1 VGTRTVRLEV
11 ETMRPRQWSKNAFV
25 LAGMIF
31 AGESLDAG
39 SQAAAWT
46 MVAAFC
52 LASGACY
59 LVNDAVDAEGDRLNP
74 RTAARPVARGDLS
87 RRAALTAAPVVA
99 LVALGLA
106 ALVNLESLAT
116 LAGFIALQLA
126 YTGLL
131 KHLLFLDVM
140 AIAAG
145 FVLRAL
151 AGAVATEVDFS
162 EWLLVSTALLA
173 LFLALAKRRA
183 ELAAGDSRR
192 VLDGYSVA
200 LVDELVAVVTPAI
213 VVVYALYAVL
223 GAQTD
228 AMLLTVPF
236 VLYGIFRALFLI
248 HHRGGLTAD
257 PAVAVWE
264 DRPLLACIVLWA
276 LSSAVIMVVEL

>member
-1 VGTRTVRLEV
+1 
-11 ETMRPRQWSKNAFV
+11 MRPRQWSKNAFV

>member
-1 VGTRTVRLEV
+1 MGARTIRLVIEA
-11 ETMRPRQWSKNAFV
+11 MRPRQWSKNAFV

-46 MVAAFC
+46 MVLAFC
-52 LASGACY
+52 LGSGACY

-74 RTAARPVARGDLS
+74 RTASRPVARGELS
-87 RRAALTAAPVVA
+87 RRAALTAAPLVA
-99 LVALGLA
+99 LAALGLA

-116 LAGFIALQLA
+116 LTGFVALQLTYSA
-126 YTGLL
+126 VL

-140 AIAAG
+140 AIAGG

-151 AGAVATEVDFS
+151 AGAVATGVEFS

-192 VLDGYSVA
+192 VLDGYSIA

-213 VVVYALYAVL
+213 VVVYVLYAVL

-236 VLYGIFRALFLI
+236 VLYGVFRALFLV
-248 HHRGGLTAD
+248 HHRGDLTAD

-264 DRPLLACIVLWA
+264 DRPLLACILLWA
-276 LSSAVIMVVEL
+276 LSSAAIMVAT

>member
-1 VGTRTVRLEV
+1 MGTRTVRLVV